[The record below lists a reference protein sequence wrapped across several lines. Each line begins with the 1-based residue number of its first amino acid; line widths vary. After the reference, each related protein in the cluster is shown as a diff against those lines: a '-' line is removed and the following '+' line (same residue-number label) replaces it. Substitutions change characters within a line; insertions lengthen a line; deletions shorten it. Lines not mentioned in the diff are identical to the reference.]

1 MRWLILSCN
10 TGAGHNSCAKAIRDA
25 VIEHGDEC
33 HIEDALRFISNK
45 ASKMISGGHVSAYRH
60 TPKLFAK
67 GYAYTENHRKLF
79 EEGSVL
85 YHYFTRASEGIY
97 DLILEGQYEVVL
109 CTHPFAALILTD
121 ILKQYKLSALT
132 AFLATDFTC
141 SPTVEQSDL
150 DLYFIPDASLTEEF
164 VSYGIPRERIV
175 ASGIPI
181 RKMFFQKTDMEQAKY
196 AFWIPKEHRHLL
208 MMCGSM
214 GAGPMKKIAAAIAE
228 KLSPEQDLTVVCG
241 TNKKLR
247 KQLSLQYAD
256 IPNIH
261 ILGFVKDVSLLMDSA
276 ALYITKPGG
285 ISVTE
290 AAVKTLPMVFIDAVA
305 GCEEYNLRFYLSV
318 GGAVTAKEIPRLA
331 TLCTDLLTNDEER
344 MKMREA
350 LSSLNSLNASSEI
363 YDNITQELQRRGTV
377 SV

>member
-1 MRWLILSCN
+1 LRWLILSCN
-10 TGAGHNSCAKAIRDA
+10 TGAGHNYCANAIRDT
-25 VIEHGDEC
+25 VLEHGDEC
-33 HIEDALRFISNK
+33 VIEDALRFISDR
-45 ASKMISGGHVSAYRH
+45 ASKVISGGHVGVYRH
-60 TPKLFAK
+60 TPKLFGK
-67 GYAYTENHRKLF
+67 GYSYVERHRKLF
-79 EEGSVL
+79 EEDTVL
-85 YHYFTRASEGIY
+85 YHYFTKASEGIY
-97 DLILEGQYEVVL
+97 DLILEGQYDAVL

-121 ILKQYKLSALT
+121 ILKQHKMPILT

-181 RKMFFQKTDMEQAKY
+181 RKMFFHKTDMEEAKL
-196 AFWIPKEHRHLL
+196 AFGIPKEHRHLL

-228 KLSPEQDLTVVCG
+228 QLSQEQNLTVVCG
-241 TNKKLR
+241 TNKKMLG
-247 KQLSLQYAD
+247 QLSEQYAD
-256 IPNIH
+256 TPNVH
-261 ILGFVKDVSLLMDSA
+261 ILGFVEDMSRLMDSA
-276 ALYITKPGG
+276 DLYITKPGG

-290 AAVKTLPMVFIDAVA
+290 ASVKTLPMVFIDAVA

-318 GGAVTAKEIPRLA
+318 GGAASAKEITELA
-331 TLCTDLLTNDEER
+331 ALCAELLTNDEKR
-344 MKMREA
+344 MKMRNA
-350 LSSLNSLNASSEI
+350 LAALKRPDASLAI
-363 YDNITQELQRRGTV
+363 YDKINQELQRKGTA

>member
-10 TGAGHNSCAKAIRDA
+10 TGAGHNSCAKAIRDT

-33 HIEDALRFISNK
+33 DIEDALHFISDK
-45 ASKMISGGHVSAYRH
+45 ASKVISGGHVGAYRH
-60 TPKLFAK
+60 TPKLFGK
-67 GYAYTENHRKLF
+67 GYSYVERHRKLF
-79 EEGSVL
+79 EEDTVL
-85 YHYFTRASEGIY
+85 YKYFTKASEGIHG
-97 DLILEGQYEVVL
+97 LILARRYDAVL

-121 ILKQYKLSALT
+121 VLKRHKLPVLT

-141 SPTVEQSDL
+141 SPTVEQSNL

-181 RKMFFQKTDMEQAKY
+181 RKMFFQKTDMEEAKL
-196 AFWIPKEHRHLL
+196 AFGIPKDHRHIL

-214 GAGPMKKIAAAIAE
+214 GAGPMKKIAAAIVEGLTA
-228 KLSPEQDLTVVCG
+228 EQDLTVVCG
-241 TNKKLR
+241 TNKKMLG
-247 KQLSLQYAD
+247 QLSEQYAD
-256 IPNIH
+256 TPNVH
-261 ILGFVKDVSLLMDSA
+261 ILGFVEDMSRLMDSA
-276 ALYITKPGG
+276 DLYITKPGG

-290 AAVKTLPMVFIDAVA
+290 ASVKTLPMVFIDAVA

-318 GGAVTAKEIPRLA
+318 GGAVTAKEIPELA
-331 TLCTDLLTNDEER
+331 ALCAELLTNDEKR
-344 MKMREA
+344 MKMKDA
-350 LSSLNSLNASSEI
+350 LCSLNSLDASSEI
-363 YDNITQELQRRGTV
+363 YDIIFQELQKKGTA